1 MGSYRTRGHRA
12 ALAFVARC
20 VEAERPPHALLLV
33 GPDGVGKTTLALDL
47 TAGLLC
53 LDPDPTARPCRA
65 CAACRKVEHGNHPD
79 LHRLSPEGAGQQIR
93 VGQVQALAAELAL
106 LPLEGRFLL
115 AIVEH
120 AHRLNLDA
128 QNALLK
134 TLEEPPAAVC
144 LILAADDSSTLLP
157 TVVSRCARLRLGP
170 VGPEQIAELLDQ
182 AGLADRSTGS
192 ALARL
197 AGGRPGAAL
206 ALAQRPEAV
215 IAQERLARTLI
226 DLLAA
231 DRRRRLG
238 SQADLVADGA
248 VLAAAASGT
257 YDESQTADDEARPP
271 VPAGKQ
277 RAPRAVGERSA
288 ARRPSP
294 AERRTA
300 VAHVVAV
307 WRDVARDL
315 AVAARGGRRELRQH
329 DLLDELTGSGETV
342 EADDVARFLARLDST
357 GRALDAY
364 ANPELALDAL
374 LLDWPRAR

>member
-1 MGSYRTRGHRA
+1 MGSYRTRGHGA
-12 ALAFVARC
+12 ALAFVQRC

-47 TAGLLC
+47 AAGLLC
-53 LDPDPTARPCRA
+53 LDPDPASRPCRT

-93 VGQVQALAAELAL
+93 VGQVQGLAAELAL
-106 LPLEGRFLL
+106 LPLEGRFLV

-120 AHRLNLDA
+120 AHRLNVDA

-134 TLEEPPAAVC
+134 TLEEPPSTVC
-144 LILAADDSSTLLP
+144 LILAADDSATLLP

-170 VGPEQIAELLDQ
+170 VASEQIAELLDE
-182 AGLADRSTGS
+182 AGLADRSKGTG
-192 ALARL
+192 LARL
-197 AGGRPGAAL
+197 AAGRPGQAL
-206 ALAQRPEAV
+206 ALAHRPEAGIV
-215 IAQERLARTLI
+215 QERLARTLI
-226 DLLAA
+226 DLLCA

-257 YDESQTADDEARPP
+257 YEDFQATDDDGRA
-271 VPAGKQ
+271 PAPGGKQ
-277 RAPRAVGERSA
+277 RGSRVAGDRSA

-300 VAHVVAV
+300 IAQVVAV

-329 DLLDELTGSGETV
+329 DLLDELTRSGQTV
-342 EADDVARFLARLDST
+342 DADNVVRFLARLDATS
-357 GRALDAY
+357 RALDAY

-374 LLDWPRAR
+374 LLDWPHTR

>member
-1 MGSYRTRGHRA
+1 MGGYRTRGHRA
-12 ALAFVARC
+12 ALEFIERC
-20 VEAERPPHALLLV
+20 VEGERPPHALLLV
-33 GPDGVGKTTLALDL
+33 GPEGVGKTTLAFDL
-47 TAGLLC
+47 AAGLLC
-53 LDPDPTARPCRA
+53 LDSDPQARPCRA
-65 CAACRKVEHGNHPD
+65 CAACRKVEHANHPD
-79 LHRLSPEGAGQQIR
+79 LHRLAPEGAGQQIR
-93 VGQVQALAAELAL
+93 VSQVQALAAELAL
-106 LPLEGRFLL
+106 LPLEGRFRL
-115 AIVEH
+115 AVVEH
-120 AHRLNLDA
+120 AQRLNLDA

-134 TLEEPPAAVC
+134 TLEEPPSAVC

-170 VGPEQIAELLDQ
+170 VASEHIAELLDQ
-182 AGLADRSTGS
+182 AGLADRSRGA

-206 ALAQRPEAV
+206 ALAHRPEAV

-226 DLLAA
+226 DLLCA

-248 VLAAAASGT
+248 VLAAAAAGT
-257 YDESQTADDEARPP
+257 FDSETADEQETAATAGRQKRG
-271 VPAGKQ
+271 AGK
-277 RAPRAVGERSA
+277 ADGSSS
-288 ARRPSP
+288 RRPSP

-300 VAHVVAV
+300 VALVVAV

-315 AVAARGGRRELRQH
+315 AVASRGGQRELRQH
-329 DLLDELTGSGETV
+329 DLLEELIQSGQRV
-342 EADDVARFLARLDST
+342 DGDKVARFLSRLDAT

-374 LLDWPRAR
+374 LLDWPHARQ